1 MDKWN
6 AVKAEALEEE
16 EMLAEEVR
24 PRSVEEIGHAKK
36 QRIADWQKGQL
47 DRAGPDAGE
56 TNANFQP
63 VGDWRDR
70 VAKARQKKALMRRFE
85 NKQRK
90 LEQSREQRS
99 AMAEK
104 YGIRRAGS

>member
-16 EMLAEEVR
+16 EMLADEVR

-70 VAKARQKKALMRRFE
+70 VAKARQKKA
-85 NKQRK
+85 QT
-90 LEQSREQRS
+90 
-99 AMAEK
+99 
-104 YGIRRAGS
+104 

>member
-36 QRIADWQKGQL
+36 QRIAEMK
-47 DRAGPDAGE
+47 
-56 TNANFQP
+56 
-63 VGDWRDR
+63 V
-70 VAKARQKKALMRRFE
+70 
-85 NKQRK
+85 
-90 LEQSREQRS
+90 RERGS
-99 AMAEK
+99 ASCLS
-104 YGIRRAGS
+104 GSA